1 MARALH
7 WPLCGA
13 LVTLA
18 LLWSSARA
26 QPAGVP
32 AVVERLLQ
40 GFSSA
45 DCVRRWQTIEEYT
58 DRMIGRVLAYEEPV
72 MDVTAGLREL
82 APSRGAAVEQKVQM
96 VSDYGDEAG
105 KAFARLAKVAAT
117 VDRSGSPLEVWR
129 KGLSPLTK
137 VLDDPAETFM
147 TRRLAAA
154 VIAESAKTSSL
165 ARSAGWDQALAQEL
179 TSNDSTTRL
188 VASVVIATG
197 RVVASPAPTVGQI
210 VPELIR
216 GLDADSFAARYGST
230 RALLDVSKQPVDRL
244 CVDPT
249 DTAADRAA
257 AIHEWQAGW
266 EQSKGRSAAETIRH

>member
-7 WPLCGA
+7 RPLCGA

-165 ARSAGWDQALAQEL
+165 A
-179 TSNDSTTRL
+179 
-188 VASVVIATG
+188 SVVIATG

-257 AIHEWQAGW
+257 AIHEWQAWW